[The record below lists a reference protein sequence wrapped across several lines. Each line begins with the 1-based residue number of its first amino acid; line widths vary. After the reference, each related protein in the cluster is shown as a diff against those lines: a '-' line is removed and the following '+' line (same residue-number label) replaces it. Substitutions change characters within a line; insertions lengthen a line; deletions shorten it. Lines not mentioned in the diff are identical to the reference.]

1 MMRDRALSAFLI
13 ALFGISGI
21 AIMTL
26 AWVRPMPA
34 SDRILSTLVGS
45 AGLLVVFTQAL
56 LLKSSPSREKA
67 ERIPVEVATEKQS

>member
-1 MMRDRALSAFLI
+1 MRDKSLSVFLI

-26 AWVRPMPA
+26 AWARPMPA

-45 AGLLVVFTQAL
+45 AGLLVVFTQSL
-56 LLKSSPSREKA
+56 LLKSPPSRAKA
-67 ERIPVEVATEKQS
+67 ERIPVEVEAEKQS

>member
-1 MMRDRALSAFLI
+1 MRDRSLSVFLI

-26 AWVRPMPA
+26 AWARPMLA
-34 SDRILSTLVGS
+34 SERILSTLVGS

-56 LLKSSPSREKA
+56 LLKSSPSGEKA
-67 ERIPVEVATEKQS
+67 ERIPIEVEADNPS

>member
-1 MMRDRALSAFLI
+1 MRDRSLSVFLI

-34 SDRILSTLVGS
+34 SERILSTLVGS
-45 AGLLVVFTQAL
+45 AGLLVVLTQVL
-56 LLKSSPSREKA
+56 LLKSSPSRAKA
-67 ERIPVEVATEKQS
+67 ERIQVEAEKP